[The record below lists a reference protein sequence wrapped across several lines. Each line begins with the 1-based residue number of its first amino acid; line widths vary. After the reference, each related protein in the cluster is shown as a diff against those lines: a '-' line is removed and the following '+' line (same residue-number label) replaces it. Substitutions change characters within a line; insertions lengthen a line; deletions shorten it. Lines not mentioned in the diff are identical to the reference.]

1 MAKTYDAAKQDIYQG
16 SDTVPSRGDMA
27 MDTPRHPKNTG
38 KHLKSEQAADR
49 AASSKAKRK
58 DHQSRAL
65 SYF

>member
-27 MDTPRHPKNTG
+27 MDTPRHPKKVG

-49 AASSKAKRK
+49 AAAS
-58 DHQSRAL
+58 
-65 SYF
+65 

>member
-27 MDTPRHPKNTG
+27 MDTPRHPKKTG

-49 AASSKAKRK
+49 AAASKAKRK